1 MTDERRQNP
10 RVLTGDAIQA
20 RVLGRNLDLAVLDL
34 SVGGFRA
41 ESHRMVSV
49 GRTYVCEIGASGVG
63 TVTLA
68 VKAVYCRP
76 TTPDVDA
83 RFDVRFAF
91 LNPGERAVHAAV
103 GMLLEHV
110 TSVLEVDGL

>member
-1 MTDERRQNP
+1 VTDERRRNP
-10 RVLTGDAIQA
+10 RVLTGGSIQA
-20 RVLGRNLDLAVLDL
+20 RVLGRNLDLDVLDL

-41 ESHRMVSV
+41 ESHLRISV
-49 GRTYVCEIGASGVG
+49 GRTYVCEIGATGVG

-76 TTPDVDA
+76 MTADPQAT
-83 RFDVRFAF
+83 FDVGFAF

-110 TSVLEVDGL
+110 TSVLEFE